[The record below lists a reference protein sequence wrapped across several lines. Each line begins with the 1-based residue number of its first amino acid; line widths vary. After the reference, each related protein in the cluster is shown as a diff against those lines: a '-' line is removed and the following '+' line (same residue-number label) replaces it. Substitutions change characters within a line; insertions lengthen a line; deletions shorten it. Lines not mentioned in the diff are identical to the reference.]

1 MIGQR
6 YHNSQEVSTGISE
19 AFSAEQVRYSEFSR
33 RPNAT
38 QYAYE
43 QGADDNEEDDVDDG
57 DVIRERSE
65 GKYLFNVVFG
75 QQKSIGTITFVI
87 DNKH

>member
-1 MIGQR
+1 MIGPR

-33 RPNAT
+33 RPNPT

-43 QGADDNEEDDVDDG
+43 QGADDNEEDDDDL
-57 DVIRERSE
+57 IRERSE